1 MGMKT
6 LEKKSVPDLEKLL
19 GEKREELRELR
30 FKVAAN
36 QLKQVHKVRV
46 VRTEIAQILTL
57 LNERK
62 NKEA

>member
-1 MGMKT
+1 MDMKT